1 MTLEVIKR
9 SEPIYKQIAAH
20 FQDQIAR
27 GLLAPGDAIPNTLD
41 LAKEFNVANQTA
53 QNALKELSNRGLI
66 KRVPKLGSFVS
77 ETLNANTMA
86 VVCGRSLISEPDVK
100 TYAQIAWQI
109 SNHLSQQGWNAKVY
123 TPVCQPLE
131 RLMIRELE
139 RDVQAGFIKA
149 ILVVNMSSQ
158 LGPWLNKE
166 CKIPWA
172 YASDR
177 NQKDVSASHYS
188 VMTEMGIDYLI
199 DHGYRNI
206 GLVISKFEAGTPKR
220 VEAMVGDMKA
230 RGKDVGNIQYIR
242 PANNA
247 PQSGMKAIAQ
257 LAKSRNPVPDALFVF
272 DDNLTSGVILGLLAN
287 DLKYPEKIG
296 LLTHANRGMQILSPV
311 PLTRIEMDPVR
322 LAINNTDNLLRRLN
336 GEALLDCELKLRLV
350 AGKSCGET
358 SSSQLTSKTT

>member
-20 FQDQIAR
+20 FQDQITR
-27 GLLAPGDAIPNTLD
+27 GILAPGDAIPNTLD

-66 KRVPKLGSFVS
+66 RRVPKLGSFVS
-77 ETLNANTMA
+77 EHLNANTMA

-100 TYAQIAWQI
+100 IYAQLAWQI
-109 SNHLSQQGWNAKVY
+109 SNHLSTQGWNAKVY
-123 TPVCQPLE
+123 TPVCPPLE
-131 RLMIRELE
+131 RLMICELE
-139 RDVQAGFIKA
+139 RDVQAGLIKS

-158 LGPWLNKE
+158 LGPWLDKE
-166 CKIPWA
+166 CTIPWA

-177 NQKDVSASHYS
+177 NDKNVFANQYS

-206 GLVISKFEAGTPKR
+206 GLMVSKFETATPKR
-220 VEAMVGDMKA
+220 IEAMVNDMKA
-230 RGKDVGNIQYIR
+230 RGKDIGKIQYIR
-242 PANNA
+242 PVNNA

-257 LAKSRNPVPDALFVF
+257 LAKSRNPAPDALFVF

-296 LLTHANRGMQILSPV
+296 LLTHANRGMEILSPV
-311 PLTRIEMDPVR
+311 PLTRIEMDPVHM
-322 LAINNTDNLLRRLN
+322 AINNTDNLLRRLK
-336 GEALLDCELKLRLV
+336 GEALLDCEPALRLV
-350 AGKSCGET
+350 PGKSCGEKANT
-358 SSSQLTSKTT
+358 R

>member
-20 FQDQIAR
+20 YQEQIAR
-27 GLLAPGDAIPNTLD
+27 GVLAPGDPIPNTLD
-41 LAKEFNVANQTA
+41 LAKQFNVANQTA

-77 ETLNANTMA
+77 EHLNAKTMA

-100 TYAQIAWQI
+100 VYAQIAWQI
-109 SNHLSQQGWNAKVY
+109 SNHLSHQGWNAKVY

-139 RDVQAGFIKA
+139 RDVNAGLIKS

-158 LGPWLNKE
+158 LGPWLEKE

-177 NQKDVSASHYS
+177 NHQNIFASQYS
-188 VMTEMGIDYLI
+188 VMTEMGIDYLLK
-199 DHGYRNI
+199 HGYRNI
-206 GLVISKFEAGTPKR
+206 GLMISRFETNTPKR
-220 VEAMVGDMKA
+220 VEAMVDDMQA
-230 RGKDVGNIQYIR
+230 RGKDVGNIQFIR
-242 PANNA
+242 PSNNA

-257 LAKSRNPVPDALFVF
+257 LVKSRNPVPDALFVF
-272 DDNLTSGVILGLLAN
+272 DDNLTAGVILGLLAN

-296 LLTHANRGMQILSPV
+296 LLTHANRGIEILSPV
-311 PLTRIEMDPVR
+311 PLTRIEMDPIR
-322 LAINNTDNLLRRLN
+322 LAIQNTDNLLRRLN
-336 GEALLDCELKLRLV
+336 GEDVLECESSLRLV
-350 AGKSCGET
+350 PGKSCGEKSST
-358 SSSQLTSKTT
+358 SLTS